1 MYNYN
6 KLIKLPYL
14 ITDKKDFSIVPLLK
28 GVPNYITSK
37 KITAKCLLVRSK
49 QSMKMENLKGKIIL
63 VESADPGYD
72 WLFLYGIAG
81 LITKYGGSNSHMSIR
96 CSEMNIPAVIG
107 CGEQLFRKL
116 KNSNLI
122 EVDCNLSQIKVLN

>member
-1 MYNYN
+1 M
-6 KLIKLPYL
+6 
-14 ITDKKDFSIVPLLK
+14 K
-28 GVPNYITSK
+28 GVPPYYIE
-37 KITAKCLLVRSK
+37 KITAKCLLVRAN

-107 CGEQLFRKL
+107 CGEQLL
-116 KNSNLI
+116 EN
-122 EVDCNLSQIKVLN
+122 

>member
-1 MYNYN
+1 M
-6 KLIKLPYL
+6 KL
-14 ITDKKDFSIVPLLK
+14 D
-28 GVPNYITSK
+28 
-37 KITAKCLLVRSK
+37 
-49 QSMKMENLKGKIIL
+49 NLKGKIVL

-107 CGEQLFRKL
+107 CGEQLYRKL
-116 KNSNLI
+116 SNSNLI